1 MNAAIKHSKFTSWLV
16 FVLMILVTQI
26 LAWKWYEKEA
36 SIERQLV
43 EKEVTHIGN
52 LIETTIQNSSSITS
66 VMASMVEHDLLNNHF
81 DLIAQKLLS
90 QNKNIDAI
98 QLVQDM
104 VITHTYPLEGNEQVI
119 GFNLKTYPEH
129 IREAMLSSSSNQL
142 HFEGPLKLKQGGIG
156 FVGRYPILQ
165 QDTLWGFAAV
175 IIRKENFVKALGL
188 SESGTSELFYY
199 QISKQQEGERYT
211 TLFAEDR
218 TSFSSGVHAEMY
230 NAVGDWII
238 QVKLKKSRAEKMG
251 WTFSLIGFLI
261 SFIVF
266 YSMLL
271 NLKRR

>member
-1 MNAAIKHSKFTSWLV
+1 MNAAMKHSKITSWLV
-16 FVLMILVTQI
+16 FVLLIMVTQF
-26 LAWKWYEKEA
+26 LAWKWYEKEG

-43 EKEVTHIGN
+43 DKEVSHIGK
-52 LIETTIQNSSSITS
+52 LIETTIQNSSAITGI
-66 VMASMVEHDLLNNHF
+66 MASMVEHDMLNNHF

-90 QNKNIDAI
+90 QNKYIDAI

-104 VITHTYPLEGNEQVI
+104 VITHTYPLKGNEQVI
-119 GFNLKTYPEH
+119 GFNLKTYSEH

-175 IIRKENFVKALGL
+175 IIRKENFIKSLGL
-188 SESGTSELFYY
+188 KESGTSDLFYY

-218 TSFSSGVHAEMY
+218 TSFSSGVTAQMY
-230 NAVGDWII
+230 NPIGDWII
-238 QVKLKKSRAEKMG
+238 QVKLKKSRAIKMG
-251 WTFSLIGFLI
+251 WTFSLIGLLI

-266 YSMLL
+266 YTMLL